1 VSNPTIRQHTAER
14 TSLDQPTARV
24 RRLREHVL
32 GLESPGAAPELELL
46 SARAW
51 AASAG
56 EPWILLRRARETAAI
71 LRGMAPVIDPGE
83 LLVGKYCDRALTA
96 EENEESARY
105 RAWAEPARPPV
116 LGQRAHMAIDYDK
129 LLQLGVE
136 GIRRQIESYRE
147 RLDLTRPVD
156 MERDAFYRACTLAL
170 DALVACAGR
179 YADLAEAQAEDEA
192 DPQRQEELHEIARLC
207 RRVPEFPARTFREA
221 MQAIHFVTFCLC
233 AGQRMHLFQLGRP
246 DRYLLPYYRRDLTEG
261 RTTPEEALE
270 LIDCLALLLSE
281 YTPRSLAV
289 GWMLGGR
296 DAAGSDVC
304 NELTAL
310 FLRSI
315 GHTRL
320 AYPCVGLCWTPDTPH
335 EIRSLAAGLMAEG
348 LGNPAMFNDAVI
360 TSGMIGAGLPPA
372 EACLYQHS
380 TCVEITPIASSNV
393 YVASP
398 YINLLQCLHDVL
410 GVPGIGPSAIAAD
423 MPVPID
429 ATATASDT
437 PLSSDAPLQPASR
450 SSHPERSK
458 EPVLSATKESAL
470 PPGTNS
476 HVPFPPTF
484 EAVINA
490 YCARLREAIREGVIA
505 QNTAQ
510 ATRRYNGGFPLLSC
524 FVNDCLARGKDID
537 HGGARHN
544 WIEPSFVGLSN
555 LVDSLAA
562 IRQFVYEERS
572 LEMAHLT
579 EAMRDDFEGEEDLRL
594 MLLHRA
600 PKYGNDNAQVDTL
613 AVEIT
618 DWIRRE
624 VRRYQTYLGGAYH
637 SGFFCW
643 IQHERLGRLTAASAD
658 GRRAGFPLGD
668 GSGPAQGRERL
679 GPTAAVL
686 SATKWAHA
694 PHLGGIAVNLKFS
707 RPRDAAHFQERL
719 LEIVETYL
727 QRGGFEVQVN
737 VVDRATLLAAQKAPE
752 QYRDL
757 VVRIGGYSDY
767 FVGLSTEM
775 QQEIILRTEH
785 AL

>member
-1 VSNPTIRQHTAER
+1 MSDPAIRQRTVES
-14 TSLDQPTARV
+14 TSLDQPAARV
-24 RRLREHVL
+24 LHLRDHVL
-32 GLESPGAAPELELL
+32 DLVSPGAAPELELL
-46 SARAW
+46 AARAW
-51 AASAG
+51 TATTG
-56 EPWILLRRARETAAI
+56 EPWTVVRRAREAAAI
-71 LRGMAPVIDPGE
+71 LRGMTPVIDPGE
-83 LLVGKYCDRALTA
+83 LLVGKYCDRLLTSGES
-96 EENEESARY
+96 EELARY

-129 LLQLGVE
+129 LLQLGVD
-136 GIRRQIESYRE
+136 GIRRQVEAYRR
-147 RLDLTRPVD
+147 RLDVSRPAD
-156 MERDAFYRACTLAL
+156 MERDAFYRACTIAL
-170 DALVACAGR
+170 DALVECAGH
-179 YADLAEAQAEDEA
+179 YADLAEKQAEEVA
-192 DPQRQEELHEIARLC
+192 DPQRQEELREIARTC

-221 MQAIHFVTFCLC
+221 IQAIHFVTFCLC

-246 DRYLLPYYRRDLTEG
+246 DRYLLPYYRRDLAAG
-261 RTTPEEALE
+261 HITPEEALE

-296 DAAGSDVC
+296 DASGSDVC

-315 GHTRL
+315 GHIRL
-320 AYPCVGLCWTPDTPH
+320 AYPCVGLCWTPGIPH
-335 EIRSLAAGLMAEG
+335 EIRTLAAGLMAEG
-348 LGNPAMFNDAVI
+348 LGNPAMFNDEVI

-410 GVPGIGPSAIAAD
+410 DVPGIGPSAIAAD
-423 MPVPID
+423 MPVP
-429 ATATASDT
+429 
-437 PLSSDAPLQPASR
+437 PAPR
-450 SSHPERSK
+450 SSHPERSE
-458 EPVLSATKESAL
+458 EPVLSATKESLL
-470 PPGTNS
+470 PPGTIS
-476 HVPFPPTF
+476 HSSLPPTF
-484 EAVINA
+484 EALLDA
-490 YCARLREAIREGVIA
+490 YYARLREAIRDGVVA

-572 LEMAHLT
+572 LSMEHLA
-579 EAMRDDFEGEEDLRL
+579 EAMRADFEGEKDLRL

-600 PKYGNDNAQVDTL
+600 PKYGNDDAQVDAL
-613 AVEIT
+613 AVQIT
-618 DWIRRE
+618 DWIGRE
-624 VRRYQTYLGGAYH
+624 VSRYETYLGGAFH

-719 LEIVETYL
+719 IEIVETYL

-737 VVDRATLLAAQKAPE
+737 VVDRATLLAAQAQPE

-785 AL
+785 TL